1 MDGIIYTNN
10 IYIYIFINFAY
21 NHMRSYINILL
32 ILIIC
37 HHNRQKTVHFVGH
50 RATVTSHTHDSGY
63 VFRHQALAA
72 GASGACAAGYGPLVT
87 LDGVIAGISPG
98 LISHK
103 CGVYHFHR
111 HSGIFT
117 HKCGVDDFP
126 DTQWNFPPKN
136 PMFMMFI
143 YMCLDNVTSCDLFHP
158 ETGDLQR
165 IHRHLDRGTGLAP
178 RQNW

>member
-103 CGVYHFHR
+103 YGVYHFPDIVEFSPINVVLMIFQTL
-111 HSGIFT
+111 SGIFPQ
-117 HKCGVDDFP
+117 KIP
-126 DTQWNFPPKN
+126 
-136 PMFMMFI
+136 
-143 YMCLDNVTSCDLFHP
+143 CL
-158 ETGDLQR
+158 
-165 IHRHLDRGTGLAP
+165 
-178 RQNW
+178 

>member
-1 MDGIIYTNN
+1 MGLYIQI

-72 GASGACAAGYGPLVT
+72 GASGACAAGYGPSVT

-103 CGVYHFHR
+103 CGVYHFPDIVEFSPINVVLMIFQTL
-111 HSGIFT
+111 SGIFPQ
-117 HKCGVDDFP
+117 KIP
-126 DTQWNFPPKN
+126 
-136 PMFMMFI
+136 
-143 YMCLDNVTSCDLFHP
+143 CL
-158 ETGDLQR
+158 
-165 IHRHLDRGTGLAP
+165 
-178 RQNW
+178 